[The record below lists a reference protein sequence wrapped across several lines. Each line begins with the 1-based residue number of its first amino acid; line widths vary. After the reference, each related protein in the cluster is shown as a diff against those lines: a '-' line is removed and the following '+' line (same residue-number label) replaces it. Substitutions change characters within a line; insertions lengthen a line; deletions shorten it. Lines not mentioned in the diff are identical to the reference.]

1 LSRFVTPVKVTSKE
15 IRAVIVSATH
25 PQIAVTAEVE
35 ADADGVEDV
44 TTVAESL
51 AATAD
56 VDNMTT
62 AAESPAA
69 TAEVDDVTT
78 VVKSTE
84 ISHRLKDALLLKVC
98 HMLMVNGFATKSC
111 HVSSVK

>member
-1 LSRFVTPVKVTSKE
+1 VTTAAESL
-15 IRAVIVSATH
+15 AA
-25 PQIAVTAEVE
+25 TAEV
-35 ADADGVEDV
+35 DDV

-51 AATAD
+51 AATAEVDD
-56 VDNMTT
+56 VTT
-62 AAESPAA
+62 VAESLAA

-84 ISHRLKDALLLKVC
+84 ISHRLKEALLLKVC

>member
-1 LSRFVTPVKVTSKE
+1 MSRFVTPVKVTSKE

-25 PQIAVTAEVE
+25 PQIAV
-35 ADADGVEDV
+35 
-44 TTVAESL
+44 
-51 AATAD
+51 
-56 VDNMTT
+56 
-62 AAESPAA
+62 